1 MRGFLRLKQKED
13 GASPRDN
20 GKKFNGTAYNRR
32 LEKQRSRT
40 KHRVLLQDDPKYG
53 TIQGQNSST
62 YSDDLS
68 ILKANARRGD
78 AASPEMPAGLPPAL
92 VDAGQRGSP
101 EASFVR
107 QGSPPDQPS
116 PPAAQ
121 LPENDLLHGLSSCN
135 QILNIINGPITNQH
149 LQISHQS

>member
-1 MRGFLRLKQKED
+1 
-13 GASPRDN
+13 
-20 GKKFNGTAYNRR
+20 
-32 LEKQRSRT
+32 
-40 KHRVLLQDDPKYG
+40 LQDDPKYG

-68 ILKANARRGD
+68 ILKANARRGE
-78 AASPEMPAGLPPAL
+78 AASPEMPAGLPSAL

-116 PPAAQ
+116 PPAAR

-135 QILNIINGPITNQH
+135 QNFSSILNIINGPITNQH